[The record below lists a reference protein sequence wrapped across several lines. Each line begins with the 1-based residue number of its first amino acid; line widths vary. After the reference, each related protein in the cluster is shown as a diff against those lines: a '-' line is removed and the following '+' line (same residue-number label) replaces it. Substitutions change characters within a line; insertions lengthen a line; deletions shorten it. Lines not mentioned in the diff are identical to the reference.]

1 MVDPHTA
8 DGLFVAQQFLR
19 PPVPM
24 VCLETAL
31 PVKFEEVI
39 LEALDKP
46 VPKSAEL
53 QAMER
58 RPQRT
63 EPMGQDVEA
72 LKEFIRQHALV
83 AS

>member
-1 MVDPHTA
+1 
-8 DGLFVAQQFLR
+8 
-19 PPVPM
+19 
-24 VCLETAL
+24 
-31 PVKFEEVI
+31 
-39 LEALDKP
+39 
-46 VPKSAEL
+46 
-53 QAMER
+53 MER